1 MPVSR
6 VTWIVATY
14 HDVVTLLSDSSDS
27 SGSLWSARADGN
39 IGIIDSLRN
48 QPHQNWNFP
57 TFVTFFWLHGV
68 FGISL
73 LNWPINNL
81 MKLVDFL
88 ILGGTWSR
96 PQQHRAYG
104 WWYQCLET
112 TVRDLGFG
120 TCNNG
125 TRDTDL
131 NGAHWGTDLLFFLRQ
146 QWLWTSL
153 KLSLPEKIA
162 ATPWSWYGFCWRNVE
177 LEYMGHKPDINSES
191 PGDWMACLGNCD
203 LCMPER
209 SCWERLGGEVY
220 RATY

>member
-81 MKLVDFL
+81 MKLVDFFRYL
-88 ILGGTWSR
+88 VELGADRSNIVRMGGGINAWKRQCGTW
-96 PQQHRAYG
+96 
-104 WWYQCLET
+104 
-112 TVRDLGFG
+112 DLGPATMVPVIQISMGLIGEQICCFF
-120 TCNNG
+120 
-125 TRDTDL
+125 
-131 NGAHWGTDLLFFLRQ
+131 WGSNDSEQAWNFHFLKKSPQ
-146 QWLWTSL
+146 HHDHDMDFVGGM
-153 KLSLPEKIA
+153 LSLSI
-162 ATPWSWYGFCWRNVE
+162 WV
-177 LEYMGHKPDINSES
+177 IN
-191 PGDWMACLGNCD
+191 L
-203 LCMPER
+203 
-209 SCWERLGGEVY
+209 
-220 RATY
+220 T